1 MSRYKLNGLRLSWKW
16 MLLAVGVDSNDAG
29 ELLRTSRPNN
39 TFILSVHCLI
49 AVSITSNN
57 METFIA
63 HRTHKS
69 TPGITNGSPL
79 IVLTQVKFIFFLLV
93 LRKRNLLDWLF
104 QLMNKLH
111 LIVLYTICLLPEK
124 MFHWNSE

>member
-1 MSRYKLNGLRLSWKW
+1 

-124 MFHWNSE
+124 MFH